1 MGRDDV
7 AREYAQ
13 RALNYANVFD
23 GSTCF
28 FRGRGTDGN
37 WSEPFE
43 EFATGR
49 DYTEATP
56 WHYRFFVPHDV
67 NGLAGLFGSREAF
80 VRELDRLFT
89 LESDEMQLDVS
100 DVTGLMGQYAHGNEP
115 SHHMAYLY
123 NYVGQPW
130 RTQELTRAC
139 CTGCT
144 PRRPRGIIGN
154 EDCGQMSAWYIF
166 SSLGFYPVCRLEP
179 VCADRTPIPE
189 GRRAPGQ
196 RPHADRYGKQ
206 PRRNTYIAS
215 VTLDGV
221 PVTENFITYE
231 QLMQGGE
238 LHFELR
244 TEPDYARGTDAA
256 AEPYSLTRGQ
266 VVSIPYTTQNVSLF
280 TEPVAVALATTTA
293 GAEIRYTLDGSEPDE
308 TSVLYAGP
316 VVVDRSLTLKARDS
330 NPEPH
335 RAVR

>member
-1 MGRDDV
+1 M
-7 AREYAQ
+7 
-13 RALNYANVFD
+13 VFD

-130 RTQELTRAC
+130 RTQELTRSLLHGMYAP
-139 CTGCT
+139 T
-144 PRRPRGIIGN
+144 PAGIIGN
-154 EDCGQMSAWYIF
+154 EDCGQMS
-166 SSLGFYPVCRLEP
+166 
-179 VCADRTPIPE
+179 
-189 GRRAPGQ
+189 
-196 RPHADRYGKQ
+196 
-206 PRRNTYIAS
+206 
-215 VTLDGV
+215 
-221 PVTENFITYE
+221 
-231 QLMQGGE
+231 
-238 LHFELR
+238 
-244 TEPDYARGTDAA
+244 RGTSSPAWA
-256 AEPYSLTRGQ
+256 
-266 VVSIPYTTQNVSLF
+266 SIPSAPARTSL
-280 TEPVAVALATTTA
+280 
-293 GAEIRYTLDGSEPDE
+293 R
-308 TSVLYAGP
+308 
-316 VVVDRSLTLKARDS
+316 
-330 NPEPH
+330 
-335 RAVR
+335 